1 MLSRTPG
8 EHWFQS
14 FEVLIGFLNAERG
27 ALQGEGVVPEA
38 GDVSE
43 EQGARQAEGAI
54 CLLLPLAQVDPAVD
68 NERTYRSVD
77 G

>member
-8 EHWFQS
+8 EHWFQRL
-14 FEVLIGFLNAERG
+14 EVLIGLLNAERG

-38 GDVSE
+38 GDVE
-43 EQGARQAEGAI
+43 EQGVRQAEGAI

-68 NERTYRSVD
+68 NERTSRSVD